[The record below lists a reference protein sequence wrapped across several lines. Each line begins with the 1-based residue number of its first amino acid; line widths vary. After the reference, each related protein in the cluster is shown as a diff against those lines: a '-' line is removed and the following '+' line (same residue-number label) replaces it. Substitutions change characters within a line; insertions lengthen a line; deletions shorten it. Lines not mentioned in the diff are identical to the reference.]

1 VRIPDLNEIRKEGV
15 IMSGHRNFNELREE
29 MSPDAR
35 VRAKTK
41 AQRMIR
47 EMPLNQLRVARN
59 LTQEHLSKVLGVTQA
74 AVSKMEHR
82 ADMYVSTLSDFIKA
96 MGGRLE
102 IRAHFP
108 DIGDVRISEFRES
121 RLEENKENV
130 EGVEAGTP
138 TASEVLEQIRVLV
151 AAGSSAEHVI
161 RKVRE
166 VVAIKPDSSPP

>member
-1 VRIPDLNEIRKEGV
+1 
-15 IMSGHRNFNELREE
+15 MSGHRNFNQLRER
-29 MSPDAR
+29 MSPEAR
-35 VRAKTK
+35 ARAKTK

-82 ADMYVSTLSDFIKA
+82 ADMYVSTLSDFIRA

-108 DIGDVRISEFRES
+108 DIGDVRISELRDS
-121 RLEENKENV
+121 NLEENEENE
-130 EGVEAGTP
+130 EGIGIGTP

-151 AAGSSAEHVI
+151 AACSNAEHVV

-166 VVAIKPDSSPP
+166 VVATKPTPLASRRSGP